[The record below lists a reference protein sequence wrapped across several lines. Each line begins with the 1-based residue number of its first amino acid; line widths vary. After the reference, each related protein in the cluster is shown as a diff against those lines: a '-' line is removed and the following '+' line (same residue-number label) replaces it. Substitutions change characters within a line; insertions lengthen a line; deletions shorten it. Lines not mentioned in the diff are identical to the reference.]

1 MSYHNLANL
10 FQHKNHFQL
19 AFQEL
24 DEVDAYLVRY
34 LVRYLESEVTSLKV
48 MDAVRR
54 GIDKKRAE
62 LLSFMQTNRITT
74 TRENFVGGST
84 FNH

>member
-24 DEVDAYLVRY
+24 DEVDAY